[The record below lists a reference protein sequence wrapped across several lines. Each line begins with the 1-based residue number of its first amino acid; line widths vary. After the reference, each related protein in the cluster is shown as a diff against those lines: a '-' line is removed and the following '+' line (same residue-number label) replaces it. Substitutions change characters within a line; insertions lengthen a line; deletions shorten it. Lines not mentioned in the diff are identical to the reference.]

1 MVEAFDC
8 DLVLVSG
15 KPSEL
20 AALRDL
26 LRAQL
31 PLLPQRILFTKD
43 ALVGE
48 WYPLS
53 VDGRIHDAKT
63 VTVAGAALY
72 QAIKRG
78 LMGPG
83 WHITRKVSPHLL
95 TRNYWGT
102 MPKGAQT
109 RFGTLLLAPNQDRT
123 ECRLQIGDRLGRRML
138 PADTRPEPVYV
149 LQWRDRNR
157 YRSGG
162 DPVNA
167 FLKLTLERLG
177 PSVSASNDAEQVP
190 QAEALRISAVD
201 GFWNGQRVTDSD
213 VELALCTSKPK
224 VTGWTPGR
232 FN

>member
-1 MVEAFDC
+1 MV
-8 DLVLVSG
+8 
-15 KPSEL
+15 
-20 AALRDL
+20 
-26 LRAQL
+26 
-31 PLLPQRILFTKD
+31 
-43 ALVGE
+43 
-48 WYPLS
+48 PLS
-53 VDGRIHDAKT
+53 VQGRIHDAKT

-109 RFGTLLLAPNQDRT
+109 RFGTLLLGPNEDRK

-138 PADTRPEPVYV
+138 PADTRPEPVYII
-149 LQWRDRNR
+149 QWRDRNR

-167 FLKLTLERLG
+167 LLELTLQRVG
-177 PSVSASNDAEQVP
+177 PAPSQADAGEQVP
-190 QAEALRISAVD
+190 QAESLRINAVN
-201 GFWNGQRVTDSD
+201 GLWNGQPVTLND
-213 VELALCTSKPK
+213 VELALCTLETESHWLDAGTFQVAWPEG
-224 VTGWTPGR
+224 VGGR
-232 FN
+232 C